1 MVECGRALVESVSVR
16 IAAGCRKPPP
26 LHASVASYRRLQRRP
41 MARGARRPDHR
52 ATVPQAACTAEERDM
67 ASDADWVEDVRRWCF
82 VARRQRDDAT
92 VPLPEDESV
101 ALGYEAACP
110 PLQAPAWPDAPG
122 AVRVAGAAR

>member
-1 MVECGRALVESVSVR
+1 
-16 IAAGCRKPPP
+16 
-26 LHASVASYRRLQRRP
+26 
-41 MARGARRPDHR
+41 
-52 ATVPQAACTAEERDM
+52 M
-67 ASDADWVEDVRRWCF
+67 ASDDWVEDVRRWCF

-122 AVRVAGAAR
+122 ALTVTGAAR